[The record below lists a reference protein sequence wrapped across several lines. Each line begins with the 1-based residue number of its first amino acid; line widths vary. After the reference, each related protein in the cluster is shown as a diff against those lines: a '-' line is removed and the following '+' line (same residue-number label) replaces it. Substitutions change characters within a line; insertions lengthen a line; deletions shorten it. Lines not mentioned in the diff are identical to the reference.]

1 MEISDKT
8 IIELTD
14 VNFAYKKN
22 SHRQIVSNVSLTIDR
37 GTSIALLGT
46 SGSGKSTLLSLMGL
60 LNHPDS
66 GTITLCS
73 KDVKAFSEKERD
85 VIRANQIGFIFQHHF
100 LLPDLTA
107 TENVKLAAMVAA
119 EHCNEGSG
127 SEGRGEKSEKSMEE
141 RAIEILTDL
150 GLKERLN
157 AFPKELSGGEQ
168 QRVAI
173 ARAIINNPSLIL
185 ADEPTG
191 NLDSESGQNVLSC
204 LSHLKQHNDCAL
216 VIATHNKEVA
226 NSCNRQIIIKDGKL
240 ELTTIEM
247 KN

>member
-1 MEISDKT
+1 MEISDRT
-8 IIELTD
+8 ILELSD

-22 SHRQIVSNVSLTIDR
+22 SHRQIVSNVSLTLEK

-60 LNHPDS
+60 LNTPDS
-66 GTITLCS
+66 GIITFCS
-73 KDVKAFSEKERD
+73 HDVKDLTEKEKD
-85 VIRANQIGFIFQHHF
+85 GMRASGIGFIFQHHF

-107 TENVKLAAMVAA
+107 VENVKLAAMVAE
-119 EHCNEGSG
+119 EHN
-127 SEGRGEKSEKSMEE
+127 RKVKGEKPAKSLEEK
-141 RAIEILTDL
+141 AIEILTDL
-150 GLKERLN
+150 GLGERLN
-157 AFPKELSGGEQ
+157 AYPRELSGGEQ

-173 ARAIINNPSLIL
+173 GRAIVNNPSLIL

-191 NLDSESGQNVLSC
+191 NLDSESGQHVLSC

-226 NSCNRQIIIKDGKL
+226 SSCNRQIVIKDGQL
-240 ELTTIEM
+240 ENITNIEIG
-247 KN
+247 N